1 MTLYANLQFT
11 KNWLETSSPTTSTLT
26 TNDMLL
32 MGTLREVSD
41 RMDSEFPQVP
51 RWTYFAPY
59 RGSRKYLVTPERV
72 NSRLNTF
79 RFREALLEIDATIT
93 LGTQVLTV
101 GTDVE
106 VWPDATQPPFYA
118 LRLIGCCRTWYDFCA
133 GCAAP
138 LQVTVPGVWGFQRD
152 YASAWP
158 TITTLTATMTNAQ
171 TTMIVASVTAADPY
185 GIAPGINIG
194 TLLRVDD
201 GTDEFIEVTGINA
214 GTLTYTVRRGVNGTT
229 AVAHTNATAGVQAF
243 QVETPVQIA
252 VARQAALMYARRGKY
267 TTMEVVSMSEVRY
280 PQDFLTEV
288 RAMMQGYSQ
297 GF

>member
-11 KNWLETSSPTTSTLT
+11 KNWLETSTPTTNTLT

-41 RMDSEFPQVP
+41 RLDSEFPQVP
-51 RWTYFAPY
+51 RWTFFAPW
-59 RGSRKYLVTPERV
+59 RGSRKYLVTTERV
-72 NSRLNTF
+72 NSALNTF
-79 RFREALLEIDATIT
+79 RFKEALLEIDATIT
-93 LGTQVLTV
+93 LGTSVLTV

-106 VWPDATQPPFYA
+106 LWPDATQPPFYA
-118 LRLIGCCRTWYDFCA
+118 LRLIGCCRTWYDYCA

-138 LQVTVPGVWGFQRD
+138 LQVTIPGVWGWHRD

-158 TITTLTATMTNAQ
+158 TITTLTATMTDTQ
-171 TTMIVASVTAADPY
+171 TTMVVASVTAADPY

-201 GTDEFIEVTGINA
+201 GTDEFMEVTGIDA
-214 GTLTYTVRRGVNGTT
+214 TAKTYTVRRGVNGTT
-229 AVAHTNATAGVQAF
+229 AVAHTDATAGVQAY

-252 VARQAALMYARRGKY
+252 VARQSALMYARRGKY
-267 TTMEVVSMSEVRY
+267 TTMEVVGMSEVRY
-280 PQDFLTEV
+280 PADWMYEV
-288 RAMMQGYSQ
+288 RAMMSNYSN